1 MSTETSTTEAN
12 TLGFNRLTLH
22 LSNNLPAALEELKKE
37 FIQKDIDL
45 LTLKKIFLNGP
56 KSKIEW
62 LGSLQSLNYFIKQ
75 LCILTLNDSKI
86 YERGFNC
93 FNHCVADYTIE
104 TLRSSKDIN
113 ETDKAKVDAAIK
125 KLKGQPIKPVKGHF

>member
-1 MSTETSTTEAN
+1 MSAETSTTETN
-12 TLGFNRLTLH
+12 SIGFNRLSLH
-22 LSNNLPAALEELKKE
+22 LSNNLANALEELKKE
-37 FIQKDIDL
+37 LIQADIDL
-45 LTLKKIFLNGP
+45 TTLKKIFTNGP

-93 FNHCVADYTIE
+93 FNHSTENYTIE
-104 TLRSSKDIN
+104 NLRSSKEIN
-113 ETDKAKVDAAIK
+113 ETDRAKVDAAIK